1 MATTKV
7 VTNTTWQLVAASEE
21 QFIIDNASS
30 YPVQVTFSTSA
41 PAVDA
46 AYHTL
51 LSKEAIV
58 RMGLTGAVY
67 VRDQADD
74 SGDAFVI
81 VTV

>member
-1 MATTKV
+1 MATIKI
-7 VTNTTWQLVAASEE
+7 VTNGTWQLAAAAEE

-30 YPVQVTFSTSA
+30 YPVEVTFSLNPPSEG
-41 PAVDA
+41 V

-51 LSKEAIV
+51 SAREAIV

-67 VRDQADD
+67 VRDQ
-74 SGDAFVI
+74 SGDNGNAFVV

>member
-1 MATTKV
+1 MATSKI
-7 VTNTTWQLVAASEE
+7 VTTGTWQLAAASEE

-30 YPVQVTFSTSA
+30 YPVQVTFSIAA

-51 LSKEAIV
+51 AAKEAIV
-58 RMGLTGAVY
+58 RMGLTGGVY
-67 VRDQADD
+67 VRDVT
-74 SGDAFVI
+74 GDIGAAFVV

>member
-7 VTNTTWQLVAASEE
+7 ITNTTWQLVASSAE

-30 YPVQVTFSTSA
+30 YPVQITFSLTA

-51 LSKEAIV
+51 AAKEAIV
-58 RMGLTGAVY
+58 RMGLTGDVY
-67 VRDQADD
+67 VRDTSDD
-74 SGDAFVI
+74 TGNAFVV